1 MTHENYI
8 NEAMAAVTQI
18 TGVPEAAILHSNIRR
33 HADARYVLVCALSR
47 IMTDAEIGSYLNRT
61 SQGIGFIRRSN
72 RGSRMVEYNLKEV
85 CKRLESVLF
94 ST

>member
-1 MTHENYI
+1 MTSEDYFK
-8 NEAMAAVTQI
+8 EALKTVVQVA
-18 TGVPEAAILHSNIRR
+18 GVPELAILHSNIRS
-33 HADARYVLVCALSR
+33 HADARHVLVCALTSL
-47 IMTDAEIGSYLNRT
+47 MTDAEIGSFLGRT

-94 ST
+94 CT

>member
-1 MTHENYI
+1 MTHEDYFK
-8 NEAMAAVTQI
+8 EAMRTVSEV
-18 TGVPEAAILHSNIRR
+18 TGVPELAILHSNIRS
-33 HADARYVLVCALSR
+33 HADARHVLVCALTP

-85 CKRLESVLF
+85 CKRLESVF
-94 ST
+94 F